1 MGLFWTIMFILSL
14 GILIAGLIKPSIF
27 SVLFRTDFTRKKAGL
42 IFGGIFV
49 VVLILGTIFAAK
61 K

>member
-1 MGLFWTIMFILSL
+1 MFILSL